1 MEEQEFGK
9 SYEKLEE
16 YYMQKLI
23 NVTQQA
29 TKGTMQYLIWQEVI
43 DNGVTVPE
51 GTVVHI
57 WKDGSNWVPEM
68 QLVTSLGYPV
78 LLSSPWYLNRIN
90 YGIDWDQYYI
100 VEPFSFNG
108 TESQKSLV
116 MGGEACMWTEFTD
129 AVSVTGRTWPRASAI
144 AERLW
149 SNENVKDPRQAAPR
163 LEEHR
168 CRLLRRG
175 YRVDPVNGPNYC
187 DDVVY

>member
-68 QLVTSLGYPV
+68 QLVGWRKRIPKYLEESLVVSFVPSTITYWLV
-78 LLSSPWYLNRIN
+78 LELGNKFRLSSTA
-90 YGIDWDQYYI
+90 
-100 VEPFSFNG
+100 VF
-108 TESQKSLV
+108 TLV
-116 MGGEACMWTEFTD
+116 
-129 AVSVTGRTWPRASAI
+129 P
-144 AERLW
+144 
-149 SNENVKDPRQAAPR
+149 
-163 LEEHR
+163 
-168 CRLLRRG
+168 
-175 YRVDPVNGPNYC
+175 
-187 DDVVY
+187 